1 MNFDMPH
8 KLQINIDP
16 KIAKA
21 KFSQL
26 IENLMHSNDFE
37 IPDIGDFSWVDA
49 AKSVKQHNRKV
60 LTDCGFVR
68 DADKR
73 WIPSEEWKSVDA
85 MPPQGVPLMVF
96 RQAYGIGNPLHPG
109 FGTDAWIEESSYLE
123 HPWRGFACT
132 LVSSGFA
139 THWMRM
145 PATASKQSIQTEK
158 QWKHIN
164 IIGVQIGPDHYCQW
178 SEILKSPVSPV
189 MEIDDFQNYVVEE
202 CGFSPDVINELPA
215 WIQYVQA
222 HGVSDKSLGNV
233 VAKNGAGFE
242 GAHLSIQKLIEEYAT
257 K

>member
-1 MNFDMPH
+1 MNSEMTH
-8 KLQINIDP
+8 KLQINIDI

-26 IENLMHSNDFE
+26 IENLMDGKNSELD
-37 IPDIGDFSWVDA
+37 DLGDFSWDIA
-49 AKSVKQHNRKV
+49 AKSIKQHNRKS
-60 LTDCGFVR
+60 LTECGFTR
-68 DADKR
+68 DRERR
-73 WIPSEEWKSVDA
+73 WIPTEDWKSIDS
-85 MPPQGVPLMVF
+85 PPPFGVSLMVF
-96 RQAYGIGNPLHPG
+96 RQAYGIGNPSHPG
-109 FGTDAWIEESSYLE
+109 FGTDAWIEESTYLE
-123 HPWRGFACT
+123 FPWRGFACT
-132 LVSSGFA
+132 LLSSGFA
-139 THWMRM
+139 THWMRIQDKEGSQ
-145 PATASKQSIQTEK
+145 PIQATR

-202 CGFSPDVINELPA
+202 CGFSSDVINELPA
-215 WIQYVQA
+215 WIQHVQA

-242 GAHLSIQKLIEEYAT
+242 GAHLSIQKLIEEYAP